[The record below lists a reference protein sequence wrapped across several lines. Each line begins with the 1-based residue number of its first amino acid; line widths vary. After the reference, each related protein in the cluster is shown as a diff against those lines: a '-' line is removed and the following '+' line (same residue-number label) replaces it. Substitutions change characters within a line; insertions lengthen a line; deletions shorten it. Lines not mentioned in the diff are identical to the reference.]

1 MASVEC
7 DDDMSVDSR
16 QSTGTNSDL
25 SDNESFGDTEFDED
39 PLEDE
44 ESASKSRFRR
54 KSDTSD
60 YSEFL
65 SISDEE
71 INSDEDGS
79 EVRSQGMSC
88 SSSETDNDD
97 YDDDDRDNQENGGF
111 DDNNDD
117 DLVEDEHD
125 HRGPSIAE
133 VRERKIGDPR
143 RLHPELWFN
152 EAGEVGIKRIHFLF
166 NEQSLTCIPWSHRGW
181 C

>member
-7 DDDMSVDSR
+7 DDDKSVNSR

-25 SDNESFGDTEFDED
+25 SDNESLVDTEFNES
-39 PLEDE
+39 PPEDE
-44 ESASKSRFRR
+44 ESPPKSRFRR
-54 KSDTSD
+54 KSDISN

-65 SISDEE
+65 GISDEE
-71 INSDEDGS
+71 INSDDDGS
-79 EVRSQGMSC
+79 EFRSQGMSG

-97 YDDDDRDNQENGGF
+97 DDDDGDNQENGGF
-111 DDNNDD
+111 DDDDDDD

-125 HRGPSIAE
+125 HRGPSVAE

-152 EAGEVGIKRIHFLF
+152 EAGEVRIKIINF
-166 NEQSLTCIPWSHRGW
+166 
-181 C
+181 